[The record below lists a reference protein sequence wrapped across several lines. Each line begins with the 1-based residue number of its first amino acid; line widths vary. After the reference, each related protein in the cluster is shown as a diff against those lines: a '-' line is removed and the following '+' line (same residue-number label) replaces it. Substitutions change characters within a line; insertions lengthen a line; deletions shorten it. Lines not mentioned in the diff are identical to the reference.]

1 MNPPRS
7 RFLEGSP
14 RLHYLEWNPGGRITL
29 VLLHGTSANAW
40 WWQPLADEI
49 DGEAFRILALDQRG
63 HGDSEWVRPPA
74 YFPEGYASDL
84 ERFIR
89 TAGLIRPIVAGHS
102 MGGIATLTFAVRYG
116 ALARAAIAIDVAVT
130 STSRRN
136 RFMSRLKALPVV
148 SYSDLATALGRFRLM
163 PDEGNIDPVLLKRIA
178 EHSFERMGDG
188 RYTLKFDRESFFGS
202 DGLDVLSAISSVE
215 IPTLLIRAEMSRIMT
230 AEASVNAAASN
241 ERVRLAVIP
250 GAHHHV
256 PLECPVA
263 LARIISDFALTIGT
277 SK

>member
-1 MNPPRS
+1 MNPRS

-14 RLHYLEWNPGGRITL
+14 RLHYLEWNPDGRITL

-40 WWQPLADEI
+40 WWQALADAI
-49 DGEAFRILALDQRG
+49 DGNAFRIVALDQRG

-74 YFPEGYASDL
+74 YSPDSYANDL

-89 TAGLIRPIVAGHS
+89 TAGLTQPIVAGHS
-102 MGGIATLTFAVRYG
+102 MGGIAVLSFAARNG
-116 ALARAAIAIDVAVT
+116 DLARAAIAIDVAVT
-130 STSRRN
+130 STPRRD

-148 SYSDLATALGRFRLM
+148 TYPDRATATARFRLM
-163 PDEGNIDPVLLKRIA
+163 PNEGDIDPAVLRRVA
-178 EHSFERMGDG
+178 EHSFERMGDSG
-188 RYTLKFDRESFFGS
+188 YTLKFDRESFFGS
-202 DGLDVLSAISSVE
+202 DGLDVPFAISHID

-230 AEASVNAAASN
+230 AEASAKAVASN

-256 PLECPVA
+256 PLECPAA
-263 LARIISDFALTIGT
+263 LARIISEFAASAVTGE
-277 SK
+277 